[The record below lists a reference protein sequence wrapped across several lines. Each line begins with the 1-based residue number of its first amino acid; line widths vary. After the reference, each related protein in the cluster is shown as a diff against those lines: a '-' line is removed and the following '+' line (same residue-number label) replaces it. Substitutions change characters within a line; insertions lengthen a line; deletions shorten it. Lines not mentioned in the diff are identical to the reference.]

1 MAARK
6 AARLYY
12 SFDDT
17 DPVKEHLKALIS
29 PSPIEK
35 LILMCNDIN
44 CMTGKFEELDGTV
57 EPDPKSNSE
66 LQQKRATILLRA
78 NAANKMELWLRFRK
92 EGFIVP
98 ILYTW
103 NRILLSDESS
113 SYNQNT

>member
-66 LQQKRATILLRA
+66 LQQKG
-78 NAANKMELWLRFRK
+78 NY
-92 EGFIVP
+92 FIA
-98 ILYTW
+98 
-103 NRILLSDESS
+103 SECSK
-113 SYNQNT
+113 QNGTMVTL